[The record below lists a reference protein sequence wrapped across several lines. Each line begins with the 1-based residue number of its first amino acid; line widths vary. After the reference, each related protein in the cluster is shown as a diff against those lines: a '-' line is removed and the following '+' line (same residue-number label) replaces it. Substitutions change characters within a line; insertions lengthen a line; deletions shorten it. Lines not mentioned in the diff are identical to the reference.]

1 MTLNSIKK
9 TLIATSYPQ
18 NLHFLV
24 IWLCL
29 LMQMFTWGQVYR
41 FLAYVNLII
50 VLVYGVSELRRWHYL
65 GSNKSLYYLLTIPIA
80 FITIH
85 FLAVENLILI
95 KEIRHIVLAVFL
107 ALGIWLLA
115 KRNPAYIKK
124 NIFGFMIALVF
135 IYVAVQAIALWW
147 FDRPYGTTKNP
158 HYLALYSAIAFIIA
172 LYCFYRASVRMKFLI
187 GFSMLFLGVFLL
199 HTSSRPTWIGLI
211 FSGVLALLFLSRQSR
226 RFFGLAIAVI
236 IIGLT
241 LTNAGNFASRFEA
254 LLFNLNTEERVV
266 IWQDTWKMQMQSSDS
281 QWLLGH
287 GLDSFEES
295 FIPYSNY
302 HLQNIDFNS
311 PHNFVLELLF
321 ISGAIGLLLSIFML
335 WLIYRNLL
343 AGINSQNQYK
353 NIYLVLLVVITSNL
367 ILVGITLPFFTSYN
381 LNIIAIVT
389 GSMLYIREI
398 SIRQAQ

>member
-1 MTLNSIKK
+1 MTLVGIKK
-9 TLIATSYPQ
+9 NLAAASFSQ

-24 IWLCL
+24 IWFCL
-29 LMQMFTWGQVYR
+29 LMQMLTWGPLYR

-50 VLVYGVSELRRWHYL
+50 VMAYGLSKLNKGYLLR
-65 GSNKSLYYLLTIPIA
+65 SDKSLYYLLIIPIA

-85 FLAVENLILI
+85 FLAAENLIFI
-95 KEIRHIVLAVFL
+95 KEIRHIVLAAFL

-115 KRNPAYIKK
+115 KKNPAYIKK
-124 NIFGFMIALVF
+124 NIFGYAIGLIF

-158 HYLALYSAIAFIIA
+158 HYLALYSAIALFMAMYCFFRASLKMKFIIGI
-172 LYCFYRASVRMKFLI
+172 SI
-187 GFSMLFLGVFLL
+187 LFLGVFLL

-211 FSGVLALLFLSRQSR
+211 LSGVLALIFLNQQSR
-226 RFFGLAIAVI
+226 RFFGLAIAVVL
-236 IIGLT
+236 IGLT
-241 LTNAGNFASRFEA
+241 LTNAGNFASRFEE
-254 LLFNLNTEERVV
+254 LLFNLNTEERMV
-266 IWQDTWKMQMQSSDS
+266 IWQDTWEMQTQSSNGE
-281 QWLLGH
+281 WLLGH
-287 GLDSFEES
+287 GLDSFEEY
-295 FIPYSNY
+295 FKPYSHY

-321 ISGAIGLLLSIFML
+321 ISGVIGLLLAICML
-335 WLIYRNLL
+335 WLIYKNLL
-343 AGINSQNQYK
+343 AGINGQNQYK

-389 GSMLYIREI
+389 GSMLYLREI
-398 SIRQAQ
+398 SSRQMQ

>member
-1 MTLNSIKK
+1 
-9 TLIATSYPQ
+9 
-18 NLHFLV
+18 
-24 IWLCL
+24 
-29 LMQMFTWGQVYR
+29 
-41 FLAYVNLII
+41 LII
-50 VLVYGVSELRRWHYL
+50 VLAYGVSKLSKGYLLR
-65 GSNKSLYYLLTIPIA
+65 SNKSLYYLLIIPIA

-85 FLAVENLILI
+85 FLAVENLIFI

-115 KRNPAYIKK
+115 KKNPEYIKK
-124 NIFGFMIALVF
+124 NVLGFTIGLVF

-172 LYCFYRASVRMKFLI
+172 IYCFFRASLKVKFLI
-187 GFSMLFLGVFLL
+187 GISMLFLGVFLL

-211 FSGVLALLFLSRQSR
+211 FSGILALLFLNQQSR

-236 IIGLT
+236 LIGLT
-241 LTNAGNFASRFEA
+241 LTNADDFASRFEA

-266 IWQDTWKMQMQSSDS
+266 IWQDTWKMQMQSSNGE
-281 QWLLGH
+281 WLLGH
-287 GLDSFEES
+287 GLDSFEEC
-295 FIPYSNY
+295 FKPYSYY
-302 HLQNIDFNS
+302 HLQNVDFNS

-321 ISGAIGLLLSIFML
+321 ISGAIGLLLSVFMI
-335 WLIYRNLL
+335 WLIYKNLL
-343 AGINSQNQYK
+343 AGIYSQYQYK

-389 GSMLYIREI
+389 GSMLYMREI
-398 SIRQAQ
+398 SIRQMQ